1 MEGPTKIRKTK
12 NTDEH
17 SGENKALV
25 SLYQQCIQYVAQ
37 NLHMVDSFYGFPDL
51 VAADIFQEAEKCKK
65 FEITSAENN
74 SLKNLQL
81 FCEIYPDNVLSS
93 LNLSTSYRALNYWLE
108 HILAFSGLHSLDVS
122 DCFLGDEHEI
132 LSHIAHLKLLKNLNL
147 RKNCLTDKGV
157 SRFCAPF
164 KLFRRGPE
172 HLKVLDVSENG
183 CISNRGIKKL
193 QCFKDL
199 QKVDITGTSVKVKEL
214 SNDWKVI
221 PEKGEGLMSITNEGW
236 ASHVVCKWMELA
248 TQTLDKD
255 EHKTSKFY
263 AIKKRIK
270 SRINIQSVSTVTFVP
285 QYRLVL
291 HRIHHLKKVT
301 APCIKIPTQTEQD
314 KNMDAIMNLYK
325 PS

>member
-1 MEGPTKIRKTK
+1 MERPTKIRKTK

-17 SGENKALV
+17 SWEVRSPV
-25 SLYQQCIQYVAQ
+25 SLYHRCIQYIAQ

-51 VAADIFQEAEKCKK
+51 VAADIFKESEKCKK
-65 FEITSAENN
+65 FEITSAEND

-81 FCEIYPDNVLSS
+81 FCEIYPDSVLSS
-93 LNLSTSYRALNYWLE
+93 LNLSASCRALNYWLE
-108 HILAFSGLHSLDVS
+108 HFLVFSGLQSLDVS

-132 LSHIAHLKLLKNLNL
+132 LSHIAHLKLLKSLNL

-172 HLKVLDVSENG
+172 HLTVLDVSENG
-183 CISNRGIKKL
+183 CISNRGIKML

-199 QKVDITGTSVKVKEL
+199 QKVDITGTSVKVKEI
-214 SNDWKVI
+214 SSDWKVL
-221 PEKGEGLMSITNEGW
+221 PEKGEGLMSIKNEGW

-248 TQTLDKD
+248 TRTHDKD

-270 SRINIQSVSTVTFVP
+270 SRINVQNVSKVSFVP

-301 APCIKIPTQTEQD
+301 APCVKIPTLTEQD
-314 KNMDAIMNLYK
+314 NNMDAIMNLYK
-325 PS
+325 P

>member
-1 MEGPTKIRKTK
+1 MERPTKIRKTK

-51 VAADIFQEAEKCKK
+51 VAADIFQEAEECKK

-285 QYRLVL
+285 QYRLAL

-301 APCIKIPTQTEQD
+301 APCIKIPSQTEQD